1 MKANTSSYKSTA
13 EKAESIIIH
22 GSTAKYNI
30 VYERQFLEP
39 GTVGSELKKVDGSGG
54 REATEHE
61 LPVCCCCSEM
71 LI

>member
-1 MKANTSSYKSTA
+1 M
-13 EKAESIIIH
+13 
-22 GSTAKYNI
+22 GSTAKYNT
-30 VYERQFLEP
+30 VCERQLTEP
-39 GTVGSELKKVDGSGG
+39 GHTGSELEKVGGSGA

>member
-1 MKANTSSYKSTA
+1 MKANTSSYKSAA

-30 VYERQFLEP
+30 VYERKFIEP
-39 GTVGSELKKVDGSGG
+39 GTAGSELEKVGGSGAG
-54 REATEHE
+54 EATEHE
-61 LPVCCCCSEM
+61 LPVCCCSEM